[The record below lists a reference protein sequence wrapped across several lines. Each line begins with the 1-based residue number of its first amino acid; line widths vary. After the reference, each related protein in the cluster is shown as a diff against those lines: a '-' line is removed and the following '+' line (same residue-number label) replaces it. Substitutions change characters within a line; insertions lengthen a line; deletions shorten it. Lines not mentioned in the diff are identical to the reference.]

1 MATNP
6 FAGAGLGAFGNDL
19 KEAQSGASSEYS
31 INKAESEKKISEG
44 QRSVLTSM
52 LASLIPGSAQFLG
65 IKPPQIPSLSS
76 VAPVSPSG
84 KVAPMVSNT
93 PYEDMQMIP
102 PEMFESSADQS
113 HPDLIKRLFE
123 SRNDWGL

>member
-6 FAGAGLGAFGNDL
+6 FAGAGLGAFGTDL
-19 KEAQSGASSEYS
+19 KEAQAGASNEFAV
-31 INKAESEKKISEG
+31 NQAESKRNIAQG
-44 QRSVLTSM
+44 QRGVVTQM

-65 IKPPQIPSLSS
+65 IKPPQSS
-76 VAPVSPSG
+76 PTPVAPVAPVSANG
-84 KVAPMVSNT
+84 GVA

-102 PEMFESSADQS
+102 SEMFGPSADES

-123 SRNDWGL
+123 SRNNWGL

>member
-6 FAGAGLGAFGNDL
+6 FAGAGLGAFGTDL
-19 KEAQSGASSEYS
+19 KEAQAGASNEFAV
-31 INKAESEKKISEG
+31 NQAESKRNIAQG
-44 QRSVLTSM
+44 QRGVVTQM

-65 IKPPQIPSLSS
+65 IKPPQTPSVSP

-84 KVAPMVSNT
+84 GVAPMVSNT

-102 PEMFESSADQS
+102 SDMFGPSADES

-123 SRNDWGL
+123 SRNNWGL

>member
-6 FAGAGLGAFGNDL
+6 FAGAGLGAFGTDL
-19 KEAQSGASSEYS
+19 KEAQAGASNEFAV
-31 INKAESEKKISEG
+31 NQAESKRNIAQG
-44 QRSVLTSM
+44 QRGVVTQM

-65 IKPPQIPSLSS
+65 IKPPQSS
-76 VAPVSPSG
+76 PTPVAPVSANG
-84 KVAPMVSNT
+84 GVA

-102 PEMFESSADQS
+102 SEMFGPSADES

-123 SRNDWGL
+123 SRNNWGL

>member
-1 MATNP
+1 MGNNP

-19 KEAQSGASSEYS
+19 KEAQMGAASEFA
-31 INKAESEKKISEG
+31 INQEESKRKIAQG
-44 QRSVLTSM
+44 QRGVVTQM

-65 IKPPQIPSLSS
+65 IKPPQAPSVST
-76 VAPVSPSG
+76 VAPVSPNG
-84 KVAPMVSNT
+84 GVAPMVSDT

-113 HPDLIKRLFE
+113 HPDLIKRLYE
-123 SRNDWGL
+123 SRNNWGL